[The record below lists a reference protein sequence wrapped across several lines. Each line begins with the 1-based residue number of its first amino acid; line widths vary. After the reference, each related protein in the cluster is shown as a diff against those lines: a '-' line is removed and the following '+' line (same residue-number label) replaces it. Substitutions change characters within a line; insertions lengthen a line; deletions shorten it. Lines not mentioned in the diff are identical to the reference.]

1 MKLSE
6 SFLKHDF
13 YSIRS
18 INIFRGIVMRRWR
31 PMYADNKCDIE
42 LVLKGNHVLVTNEQR
57 TSVLLTPEL
66 VSWMSNYI
74 LNISFYVSL

>member
-1 MKLSE
+1 MQTIS
-6 SFLKHDF
+6 
-13 YSIRS
+13 
-18 INIFRGIVMRRWR
+18 
-31 PMYADNKCDIE
+31 DIE

-74 LNISFYVSL
+74 LNISYYVSL